1 MELNTH
7 QKECISN
14 IKKIFYDDEKNG
26 LIKMFCGSG
35 KSFVIYHS
43 ILEFGSNLSVI
54 VVPSINLI
62 SQFNNDYLFDEK
74 MKDYNERKFKK
85 EFDIMTI
92 CSKNELK
99 EKEFSKEINLTTEPE
114 KITDFLL
121 NDDDKLILI
130 TYQSLET
137 LFEILEENS
146 INVDLICFDEAHH
159 ICGDKTKE
167 LLFENE
173 YVDEYVDKML
183 FFTATPVNKNNI
195 CMYNP
200 PTEITINNENY
211 EIIDD
216 NNSFIDDEYDKYDEY
231 DEEISHCGSMIY
243 EYMHKRGVYD
253 NILNDFQVRVD
264 LYTENTD
271 KSVFEA
277 ISRSILETGNSRVLT
292 FHSRSETE
300 SDKGTNVNDFSK
312 KSNLTKF
319 KKIFDKVQKLEFPE
333 LKDKYTNIY
342 FEGITAST
350 PNRIKVLDNF
360 DETKDNEIF
369 ILASCKTIGEGVDT
383 KNANMV
389 CFVDSK
395 QSYVEIVQNIGRIC
409 RKNKNTKQKATVLIP
424 AWVDKEKYKDCKGNP
439 KERDK
444 LIREDM
450 NKGGNFN
457 GILNVLSALR
467 QEDPYIFELCLKY
480 PEVYTLKELK
490 DNFKKEGLELND
502 KKYDIKEVLKK
513 YNAKFDN
520 EKTEEENFNK
530 LSKQLDVNV
539 QITNQKILDEDIII
553 DNKSDDWLYFVKT
566 EDNKYM
572 ISNTKEKIKKKEK
585 IDRPHRNIKPFCHVN
600 PNVEVLWDF
609 TSNVNLDKGIFGGF
623 IEATVKVDSEA
634 MWIEKLELVKKYID
648 ENKIRPSING
658 KDKNAK
664 TLGLWIHTQRMKY
677 KKTIMIMK
685 NIKIKKLW
693 ENFLKSHGN
702 YIETIDE
709 HWNNMLDK
717 CIIYIE
723 ENNKRPSSTD
733 DNKNVQI
740 LGSWITRQIKNYK
753 NKCHITNNNRIK
765 FENFINK
772 YKKYFLDNIEEWQNN
787 LNMVEK
793 YIIDNKKFPSL
804 EDKDLKNKKLSIWL
818 RRQPKNYNEKKHIM
832 EDKNIRFIWE
842 KFIEKYNFKTNKEI
856 WINNLNL
863 CQKYIDDNKKRP
875 ASENKDKNIAKLG
888 SWITMQIGNYKNY
901 KKGLV
906 NCDDIIKK
914 LWESFIIK
922 YKEFLRN
929 DEETW
934 FYNLDL
940 TKQYIDTHKKRPA
953 SENKD
958 KNIAKLGSWILNQN
972 NNYAKNDR
980 AMNNIKIKNAWE
992 EFIEKYKIYFLS
1004 NEEDWKNMLLDV
1016 KKYIDENKK
1025 RPSGKQDGESGKL
1038 GKWIYHQIKNYSL
1051 NEQIM
1056 KNDNIRKEWKEF
1068 IEKYNIY
1075 FLSNEEYWK
1084 NMLLDVKKYIDENK
1098 KRPSTRDE
1106 EFGKLGNWIS
1116 HQIKNYS
1123 LNEQIMKNDNIR
1135 KEWKEFIEK
1144 YNIYFLSNEDEWNLK
1159 LESVK
1164 KYIDENKK
1172 RPSSKHK
1179 NKEISVLGIWLVS
1192 QNKIYEK
1199 NIEIMKEPDIKKK
1212 WEEFITEYQQYFS
1225 DNSAIQKPTKKSTDI
1240 KPKKDKEIK
1249 ETDEQKK
1256 QRKISEYQEL
1266 TKKMSIQKSDNTN
1279 KMFKDKPELWEQYHE
1294 ARDFSFQGYEQ
1305 DEIPV
1310 NKIISYLETK
1320 KNHRL
1325 KILDLGCGRNL
1336 IKEHFKDNKKF
1347 TITGY
1352 DHISYNGSKISDIS
1366 NLEDEEED
1374 TIDVCIYSQSLMGS
1388 NWKEYL
1394 DEGKIVLR
1402 YNGEMIISES
1412 SERYEIIKKYLI
1424 EIDMKIIKEEYNEYK
1439 RWFYINVIKQ

>member
-1 MELNTH
+1 MELKTH
-7 QKECISN
+7 QKECINN
-14 IKKIFYDDEKNG
+14 IKKIYDDDEKNG

-43 ILEFGSNLSVI
+43 ILEFGSNLSII

-74 MKDYNERKFKK
+74 MKDYNERKFNK

-99 EKEFSKEINLTTEPE
+99 EKDFSKDIKLTTEQE
-114 KITDFLL
+114 KITNFLL
-121 NDDDKLILI
+121 NEEDKLILI

-137 LFEILEENS
+137 LFEVLEENS

-159 ICGDKTKE
+159 VCGEKTKK
-167 LLFENE
+167 LLFDND

-183 FFTATPVNKNNI
+183 FFTATPVNKNYI

-200 PTEITINNENY
+200 PTEITINDKNY

-216 NNSFIDDEYDKYDEY
+216 NNSFIDDEYD
-231 DEEISHCGSMIY
+231 EEISHCGHMIY

-277 ISRSILETGNSRVLT
+277 ISRTILETGNSRVLT

-312 KSNLTKF
+312 KSNLTEF
-319 KKIFDKVQKLEFPE
+319 KKIFNKVQKSEFPE
-333 LKDKYTNIY
+333 LKDKYINIY

-350 PNRIKVLDNF
+350 PNRRKILDKF
-360 DETKDNEIF
+360 DETKDTEIF

-395 QSYVEIVQNIGRIC
+395 QSYVEIVQNIGRVC

-467 QEDPYIFELCLKY
+467 QEDPYVFELCLKY

-490 DNFKKEGLELND
+490 DNFNKEGLELND
-502 KKYDIKEVLKK
+502 NKYDIKEVLKE
-513 YNAKFDN
+513 YNVKFDN
-520 EKTEEENFNK
+520 KKTEEENFNK
-530 LSKQLDVNV
+530 LSKQLDVNI
-539 QITNQKILDEDIII
+539 QITNQKVLEEDIII

-572 ISNTKEKIKKKEK
+572 ITNIKEKTKKNDK
-585 IDRPHRNIKPFCHVN
+585 IERPHRNIKPFCHVN

-609 TSNVNLDKGIFGGF
+609 TSDVNLDKGIFGGF

-648 ENKIRPSING
+648 ENDERPTKEKTNSNISSWYGIQQRNYLNKI
-658 KDKNAK
+658 
-664 TLGLWIHTQRMKY
+664 Y
-677 KKTIMIMK
+677 IMK
-685 NIKIKKLW
+685 NNKIRKLW
-693 ENFLKSHGN
+693 ENFIEKYEKYFKSKTELWYERKNELEKYILKNDILPSTGKESSKNDVLLARWINSQKQN
-702 YIETIDE
+702 YNQEKKAMKNQLIKKNWEEFIQKYKKYFISDNEKWINTL
-709 HWNNMLDK
+709 NNLELF
-717 CIIYIE
+717 I
-723 ENNKRPSSTD
+723 
-733 DNKNVQI
+733 NKNERLPI
-740 LGSWITRQIKNYK
+740 ESKNNLIESKLKRWIDSQQKNYK
-753 NKCHITNNNRIK
+753 NKKHNMKNVKIYNKWCYFLSKYNKYFLSNEKEWENKLNELKNYININDKCPSHGNKNSSEAKLGKWISHQKTNYKNKSKIMSNNNIRLKWEQFINDQKYSKYFMSNDEYWKEKLNEVKTYIDENKKRPISRTLIGSWLNTQRDNYSLKKEIMSKNEIRILWEEFITK
-765 FENFINK
+765 YFKYLLSSEEIWNNNLNEVMKYIDNNDKKPSSESKIENIKYLGNWIIMQNNKYNNIKNKNEWDDYIKWHAFINK
-772 YKKYFLDNIEEWQNN
+772 YKKYFMSNEEEWEYK
-787 LNMVEK
+787 LNE
-793 YIIDNKKFPSL
+793 
-804 EDKDLKNKKLSIWL
+804 LKL
-818 RRQPKNYNEKKHIM
+818 
-832 EDKNIRFIWE
+832 
-842 KFIEKYNFKTNKEI
+842 
-856 WINNLNL
+856 
-863 CQKYIDDNKKRP
+863 YIDDNNDRP
-875 ASENKDKNIAKLG
+875 STHDTDENIKSMAT
-888 SWITMQIGNYKNY
+888 WIQTQLQNYKNKKFIMINNNIYNKWTEFINDNKY
-901 KKGLV
+901 KKYFISDNEIWL
-906 NCDDIIKK
+906 NNLKK
-914 LWESFIIK
+914 VKDYIN
-922 YKEFLRN
+922 KEN
-929 DEETW
+929 
-934 FYNLDL
+934 
-940 TKQYIDTHKKRPA
+940 
-953 SENKD
+953 
-958 KNIAKLGSWILNQN
+958 
-972 NNYAKNDR
+972 
-980 AMNNIKIKNAWE
+980 
-992 EFIEKYKIYFLS
+992 
-1004 NEEDWKNMLLDV
+1004 
-1016 KKYIDENKK
+1016 K
-1025 RPSGKQDGESGKL
+1025 RPSEASKIKDIRFL
-1038 GKWIYHQIKNYSL
+1038 GGWISSQQNKYKKNI
-1051 NEQIM
+1051 QIM
-1056 KNDNIRKEWKEF
+1056 KE
-1068 IEKYNIY
+1068 
-1075 FLSNEEYWK
+1075 
-1084 NMLLDVKKYIDENK
+1084 
-1098 KRPSTRDE
+1098 
-1106 EFGKLGNWIS
+1106 
-1116 HQIKNYS
+1116 
-1123 LNEQIMKNDNIR
+1123 
-1135 KEWKEFIEK
+1135 
-1144 YNIYFLSNEDEWNLK
+1144 
-1159 LESVK
+1159 LE
-1164 KYIDENKK
+1164 
-1172 RPSSKHK
+1172 
-1179 NKEISVLGIWLVS
+1179 
-1192 QNKIYEK
+1192 
-1199 NIEIMKEPDIKKK
+1199 IKKK
-1212 WEEFITEYQQYFS
+1212 WEEFITEYQQYFP
-1225 DNSAIQKPTKKSTDI
+1225 DNSAIQKPIKKSSDIKTKKES
-1240 KPKKDKEIK
+1240 PLK
-1249 ETDEQKK
+1249 ETDEQRK
-1256 QRKISEYQEL
+1256 QRTISEYQEL
-1266 TKKMSIQKSDNTN
+1266 TKKMSIQKSENTN

-1336 IKEHFKDNKKF
+1336 INEHFKDNKKF

-1352 DHISYNGSKISDIS
+1352 DHISYNGSKVSDIS

-1374 TIDVCIYSQSLMGS
+1374 TIDVCVYSQSLMGS

-1394 DEGKIVLR
+1394 DEGKRVLR

-1412 SERYEIIKKYLI
+1412 SERYDIIKNYLNEI
-1424 EIDMKIIKEEYNEYK
+1424 EMKIIKEDYNETK

>member
-1 MELNTH
+1 MELYTH

-14 IKKIFYDDEKNG
+14 ITKIFDDDEKNG

-43 ILEFGSNLSVI
+43 ILEFGSNLSII

-62 SQFNNDYLFDEK
+62 SQFNNDYLFDK
-74 MKDYNERKFKK
+74 QMKDYNERKFNK

-99 EKEFSKEINLTTEPE
+99 EKDFSKEIKLTTEPE

-121 NDDDKLILI
+121 NEEDKLILI

-137 LFEILEENS
+137 LFEVLKENS

-183 FFTATPVNKNNI
+183 FFTATPVNKNKI

-200 PTEITINNENY
+200 PTEITINDENY

-216 NNSFIDDEYDKYDEY
+216 NNSFIDDDY

-243 EYMHKRGVYD
+243 EYMHKKGVYD
-253 NILNDFQVRVD
+253 NRLNDFQVRVD

-277 ISRSILETGNSRVLT
+277 MSRSILETGNSRVLT

-312 KSNLTKF
+312 KSNLTEF
-319 KKIFDKVQKLEFPE
+319 KKIFDKVQKSEFPE
-333 LKDKYTNIY
+333 LKDKYKNIY

-350 PNRIKVLDNF
+350 PNRRKILDKF
-360 DETKDNEIF
+360 DETKDTEIF

-424 AWVDKEKYKDCKGNP
+424 SWVDKEKYKDCKGNP

-444 LIREDM
+444 IIREDM

-467 QEDPYIFELCLKY
+467 QEDPYVFELCLKY

-490 DNFKKEGLELND
+490 DNFKKEGLELDD
-502 KKYDIKEVLKK
+502 KKYDIKEVLKE
-513 YNAKFDN
+513 YNVKFDN
-520 EKTEEENFNK
+520 KKTEEENFNK
-530 LSKQLDVNV
+530 LSKQLDINV
-539 QITNQKILDEDIII
+539 QITNQKILEEDIII

-572 ISNTKEKIKKKEK
+572 ITNTKEKIKKKDK

-609 TSNVNLDKGIFGGF
+609 TSDVNLNKGIFGGF

-648 ENKIRPSING
+648 ENKIRPSYND
-658 KDKNAK
+658 DKILCNW
-664 TLGLWIHTQRMKY
+664 LGIQIKNYNKNILKNNRKKLWIDFINNPKYKNYFLSNEEQWNKKIELVIKYIDINKKRPSQTDSDINIKKLGQWFTDQIYNYKKEIMNNINIYNKFDIFYKKNIKLLDSNDNKWYENLKQLIEFIEKY
-677 KKTIMIMK
+677 KKRPKSKTNKKLEKWLSHQIINYNNKKDIMNNIIIRNEWEKFYNKYKNLLKSKEEQWVDYLNFTMK
-685 NIKIKKLW
+685 YIDENDKRPSNSDKDSNIKFYATWISNQIKNYENNEQIMRINKYKKLW
-693 ENFLKSHGN
+693 ENFNEKYKEYFKSPEEIWFDKLN
-702 YIETIDE
+702 QVISYIKD
-709 HWNNMLDK
+709 
-717 CIIYIE
+717 
-723 ENNKRPSSTD
+723 NNKRPNDRGD
-733 DNKNVQI
+733 DNNSI
-740 LGSWITRQIKNYK
+740 LGRWINTQSTNY
-753 NKCHITNNNRIK
+753 
-765 FENFINK
+765 
-772 YKKYFLDNIEEWQNN
+772 
-787 LNMVEK
+787 
-793 YIIDNKKFPSL
+793 NKKERS
-804 EDKDLKNKKLSIWL
+804 
-818 RRQPKNYNEKKHIM
+818 
-832 EDKNIRFIWE
+832 
-842 KFIEKYNFKTNKEI
+842 
-856 WINNLNL
+856 
-863 CQKYIDDNKKRP
+863 
-875 ASENKDKNIAKLG
+875 
-888 SWITMQIGNYKNY
+888 
-901 KKGLV
+901 
-906 NCDDIIKK
+906 
-914 LWESFIIK
+914 
-922 YKEFLRN
+922 
-929 DEETW
+929 
-934 FYNLDL
+934 
-940 TKQYIDTHKKRPA
+940 
-953 SENKD
+953 
-958 KNIAKLGSWILNQN
+958 
-972 NNYAKNDR
+972 
-980 AMNNIKIKNAWE
+980 
-992 EFIEKYKIYFLS
+992 
-1004 NEEDWKNMLLDV
+1004 
-1016 KKYIDENKK
+1016 
-1025 RPSGKQDGESGKL
+1025 
-1038 GKWIYHQIKNYSL
+1038 
-1051 NEQIM
+1051 M
-1056 KNDNIRKEWKEF
+1056 KNTI
-1068 IEKYNIY
+1068 
-1075 FLSNEEYWK
+1075 
-1084 NMLLDVKKYIDENK
+1084 
-1098 KRPSTRDE
+1098 
-1106 EFGKLGNWIS
+1106 
-1116 HQIKNYS
+1116 
-1123 LNEQIMKNDNIR
+1123 
-1135 KEWKEFIEK
+1135 
-1144 YNIYFLSNEDEWNLK
+1144 
-1159 LESVK
+1159 
-1164 KYIDENKK
+1164 
-1172 RPSSKHK
+1172 
-1179 NKEISVLGIWLVS
+1179 
-1192 QNKIYEK
+1192 
-1199 NIEIMKEPDIKKK
+1199 IKKK
-1212 WEEFITEYQQYFS
+1212 WEEFITEYQQYFP
-1225 DNSAIQKPTKKSTDI
+1225 DNPAIQKPIKKSIDI
-1240 KPKKDKEIK
+1240 KPKKESLTK
-1249 ETDEQKK
+1249 ETDEQRK

-1352 DHISYNGSKISDIS
+1352 DHISYNGSKVSDIS

-1374 TIDVCIYSQSLMGS
+1374 TIDVCVYSQSLMGS

-1394 DEGKIVLR
+1394 DEGKYVLR

-1412 SERYEIIKKYLI
+1412 SERHEIIKNYLI
-1424 EIDMKIIKEEYNEYK
+1424 EIDMKIIKEEYNETK

>member
-1 MELNTH
+1 MELKTH

-14 IKKIFYDDEKNG
+14 ITKIFDDDEKNG

-43 ILEFGSNLSVI
+43 ILEFGSNLSII

-62 SQFNNDYLFDEK
+62 SQFNNDYLFDK
-74 MKDYNERKFKK
+74 QMKDYNERKFNK

-99 EKEFSKEINLTTEPE
+99 EKDFSKEIKLTTEPE
-114 KITDFLL
+114 KIIDFLL
-121 NDDDKLILI
+121 NEEDKLILI

-137 LFEILEENS
+137 LFEVLKENS

-200 PTEITINNENY
+200 PTEITINDENY

-216 NNSFIDDEYDKYDEY
+216 NNSFIDDDY

-243 EYMHKRGVYD
+243 EYMHKKGVYD

-312 KSNLTKF
+312 KSNLTEF
-319 KKIFDKVQKLEFPE
+319 KKIFDKVQKSEFPE
-333 LKDKYTNIY
+333 LKDKYKNIY

-350 PNRIKVLDNF
+350 PNRRKILDKF
-360 DETKDNEIF
+360 DETKDTEIF

-395 QSYVEIVQNIGRIC
+395 QSYVEIVQNIGRVC

-424 AWVDKEKYKDCKGNP
+424 SWVDKEKYKDCKGNP

-444 LIREDM
+444 IIREDM

-467 QEDPYIFELCLKY
+467 QEDPYVFELCLKY

-490 DNFKKEGLELND
+490 DNFKKEGLELGD
-502 KKYDIKEVLKK
+502 KKYDIKEILKE
-513 YNAKFDN
+513 YNVKFDN
-520 EKTEEENFNK
+520 KKTEEYNFNK

-539 QITNQKILDEDIII
+539 QITNQKILEEDIII

-572 ISNTKEKIKKKEK
+572 ITNTKEKTKKKDK

-609 TSNVNLDKGIFGGF
+609 TSDVNLNKGIFGGF

-634 MWIEKLELVKKYID
+634 MWIEKLEWVKKYINENKKMPSRNDKNIIFKNYGSWIHHQKINYKNKKQIMQKIKIYDKWKEFINNEKYKQYFISNEEKWYNNLRWVKKYID
-648 ENKIRPSING
+648 INNNRPCQSNKDTEIKEYGNWFQTQIQNY
-658 KDKNAK
+658 KNK
-664 TLGLWIHTQRMKY
+664 KY
-677 KKTIMIMK
+677 IMK
-685 NIKIKKLW
+685 NSEIYDKWTEFINSKKYKHIFLLY
-693 ENFLKSHGN
+693 ENEWYNNLNWVKN
-702 YIETIDE
+702 YIDI
-709 HWNNMLDK
+709 
-717 CIIYIE
+717 
-723 ENNKRPSSTD
+723 NNKRPSNID
-733 DNKNVQI
+733 KNTNI
-740 LGSWITRQIKNYK
+740 SFHGIWIIRQVKNYK
-753 NKCHITNNNRIK
+753 NKIQIMKNLEIYDKWT
-765 FENFINK
+765 EFINNEK
-772 YKKYFLDNIEEWQNN
+772 YKKYFILNEEEWDSN
-787 LNMVEK
+787 LEWVKN
-793 YIIDNKKFPSL
+793 YIDINNKKPSVY
-804 EDKDLKNKKLSIWL
+804 DIKNKKYALWIFTQIQNYKNKEQIMKNSEIYDKWTEFINNEKYKTYFISNKEEWDNNL
-818 RRQPKNYNEKKHIM
+818 EWVKNY
-832 EDKNIRFIWE
+832 
-842 KFIEKYNFKTNKEI
+842 
-856 WINNLNL
+856 
-863 CQKYIDDNKKRP
+863 IDENKKKP
-875 ASENKDKNIAKLG
+875 LDKNKDKKISFYGK
-888 SWITMQIGNYKNY
+888 WIGTQIQNY
-901 KKGLV
+901 
-906 NCDDIIKK
+906 
-914 LWESFIIK
+914 K
-922 YKEFLRN
+922 YKEHIMK
-929 DEETW
+929 DIEI
-934 FYNLDL
+934 YNKW
-940 TKQYIDTHKKRPA
+940 T
-953 SENKD
+953 
-958 KNIAKLGSWILNQN
+958 
-972 NNYAKNDR
+972 
-980 AMNNIKIKNAWE
+980 
-992 EFIEKYKIYFLS
+992 EFINNKKYKTYFLS
-1004 NEEDWKNMLLDV
+1004 NEEEWYNNLEWI

-1025 RPSGKQDGESGKL
+1025 RPLNNDNNIEISKYAS
-1038 GKWIYHQIKNYSL
+1038 WIQTQIQNYRTK
-1051 NEQIM
+1051 EQIM
-1056 KNDNIRKEWKEF
+1056 KNSEIYDKWTEF
-1068 IEKYNIY
+1068 INNDTYKIY
-1075 FLSNEEYWK
+1075 FISNKEEW
-1084 NMLLDVKKYIDENK
+1084 NKKLELIKIYLNQYN
-1098 KRPSTRDE
+1098 KRPSRTDND
-1106 EFGKLGNWIS
+1106 KSLNNWIQT
-1116 HQIKNYS
+1116 QIRNY
-1123 LNEQIMKNDNIR
+1123 
-1135 KEWKEFIEK
+1135 
-1144 YNIYFLSNEDEWNLK
+1144 
-1159 LESVK
+1159 
-1164 KYIDENKK
+1164 
-1172 RPSSKHK
+1172 K
-1179 NKEISVLGIWLVS
+1179 NK
-1192 QNKIYEK
+1192 N
-1199 NIEIMKEPDIKKK
+1199 EIMKELIIRTK
-1212 WEEFITEYQQYFS
+1212 WEEFITEYQQYFL
-1225 DNSAIQKPTKKSTDI
+1225 DNPAIQKSIKKSIDI
-1240 KPKKDKEIK
+1240 KPKKESLTK
-1249 ETDEQKK
+1249 ETNEQRK

-1336 IKEHFKDNKKF
+1336 IKEHFKDNIKF

-1352 DHISYNGSKISDIS
+1352 DHISYNGSKVSDIS

-1374 TIDVCIYSQSLMGS
+1374 TIDVCVYSQSLMGS

-1394 DEGKIVLR
+1394 DEGKYVLR

-1412 SERYEIIKKYLI
+1412 SERYEIIKNYLI
-1424 EIDMKIIKEEYNEYK
+1424 EIDMKIIKEEYNKTK

>member
-1 MELNTH
+1 MELKTH

-14 IKKIFYDDEKNG
+14 ITKLFDNDEKNG

-43 ILEFGSNLSVI
+43 ILEFGSNLSII

-85 EFDIMTI
+85 EFDIITI

-99 EKEFSKEINLTTEPE
+99 DFSKEIKLTTEPD

-137 LFEILEENS
+137 LFEILKENS

-173 YVDEYVDKML
+173 YVDEYVNKML
-183 FFTATPVNKNNI
+183 FFTATPVNKNYI
-195 CMYNP
+195 SMYNP
-200 PTEITINNENY
+200 QTEITINDENY

-216 NNSFIDDEYDKYDEY
+216 NNSFIDDEY

-271 KSVFEA
+271 KLVFEA

-312 KSNLTKF
+312 KSNLTEF
-319 KKIFDKVQKLEFPE
+319 KKIFDKVQKSEFPK
-333 LKDKYTNIY
+333 LTDKYKNIY
-342 FEGITAST
+342 FEGITSST
-350 PNRIKVLDNF
+350 PNRRKVLDKF

-383 KNANMV
+383 KNANMI

-467 QEDPYIFELCLKY
+467 QEDPYVFELCLKY

-490 DNFKKEGLELND
+490 DNFKKEGLKLDD
-502 KKYDIKEVLKK
+502 KKYDIKEVLKE
-513 YNAKFDN
+513 YNVNFDN
-520 EKTEEENFNK
+520 KKTEEENFNK

-539 QITNQKILDEDIII
+539 QITNQKILEEDIII
-553 DNKSDDWLYFVKT
+553 DNKSDEWLYFVKT

-572 ISNTKEKIKKKEK
+572 ITNTKEKIKRKEK

-609 TSNVNLDKGIFGGF
+609 ISDVNLDKGIFGGF

-648 ENKIRPSING
+648 ENDERPTKEKTNSNISSWYGIQQRNYLNKI
-658 KDKNAK
+658 
-664 TLGLWIHTQRMKY
+664 Y
-677 KKTIMIMK
+677 IMK
-685 NIKIKKLW
+685 NNKIRKLW
-693 ENFLKSHGN
+693 ENFIEKYRKYFKSKTELWYERKNELEKYILKNNILPSTGKESSENDVLLARWITHQKQN
-702 YIETIDE
+702 YYKEKKSMRDKSIKEEWEKFILKYKKYFISDNEKWLNTLNDLNLFID
-709 HWNNMLDK
+709 K
-717 CIIYIE
+717 
-723 ENNKRPSSTD
+723 NKRLPIES
-733 DNKNVQI
+733 KNNI
-740 LGSWITRQIKNYK
+740 IEYKLKDWINQQQKNYK
-753 NKCHITNNNRIK
+753 NK
-765 FENFINK
+765 
-772 YKKYFLDNIEEWQNN
+772 
-787 LNMVEK
+787 
-793 YIIDNKKFPSL
+793 
-804 EDKDLKNKKLSIWL
+804 
-818 RRQPKNYNEKKHIM
+818 
-832 EDKNIRFIWE
+832 
-842 KFIEKYNFKTNKEI
+842 
-856 WINNLNL
+856 INNMKNAEI
-863 CQKYIDDNKKRP
+863 YNKWVDFT
-875 ASENKDKNIAKLG
+875 S
-888 SWITMQIGNYKNY
+888 
-901 KKGLV
+901 
-906 NCDDIIKK
+906 
-914 LWESFIIK
+914 K
-922 YKEFLRN
+922 YKE
-929 DEETW
+929 
-934 FYNLDL
+934 
-940 TKQYIDTHKKRPA
+940 
-953 SENKD
+953 
-958 KNIAKLGSWILNQN
+958 
-972 NNYAKNDR
+972 
-980 AMNNIKIKNAWE
+980 
-992 EFIEKYKIYFLS
+992 YFLS
-1004 NEEDWKNMLLDV
+1004 NEEEWENKLIELKN
-1016 KKYIDENKK
+1016 YIDKHKK
-1025 RPSGKQDGESGKL
+1025 CPSHGSKIQSCAKL
-1038 GKWIYHQIKNYSL
+1038 GKWLSHQKENYKNKYR
-1051 NEQIM
+1051 IM
-1056 KNDNIRKEWKEF
+1056 SNNNIRLKWEEF
-1068 IEKYNIY
+1068 TNDDKYSIY
-1075 FLSNEEYWK
+1075 FISNDEYWK
-1084 NMLLDVKKYIDENK
+1084 DKLNELKNYIDEKKERPNMNSSIGRWFNTQRKNYVLKKEIMAKNEIRILWDEFTNK
-1098 KRPSTRDE
+1098 YNEYILNASEIWDKNLNEVIKYIEKNDKKPSSESKDTNI
-1106 EFGKLGNWIS
+1106 KYLGNWINMQNNS
-1116 HQIKNYS
+1116 YK
-1123 LNEQIMKNDNIR
+1123 
-1135 KEWKEFIEK
+1135 
-1144 YNIYFLSNEDEWNLK
+1144 
-1159 LESVK
+1159 
-1164 KYIDENKK
+1164 
-1172 RPSSKHK
+1172 K
-1179 NKEISVLGIWLVS
+1179 NKMNE
-1192 QNKIYEK
+1192 N
-1199 NIEIMKEPDIKKK
+1199 KKK
-1212 WEEFITEYQQYFS
+1212 WEEFITEHQQYFL
-1225 DNSAIQKPTKKSTDI
+1225 DNPAIQKPTKKSTDI

-1279 KMFKDKPELWEQYHE
+1279 KMFKDKPELWEQYHD

-1352 DHISYNGSKISDIS
+1352 DHISYNGSKVSDIS
-1366 NLEDEEED
+1366 YLEDEEEY
-1374 TIDVCIYSQSLMGS
+1374 TIDVCVYSQSLMGS

-1394 DEGKIVLR
+1394 DEGKTILR

-1424 EIDMKIIKEEYNEYK
+1424 EIGMKIIKEDYIDTK

>member
-1 MELNTH
+1 MELKIH

-14 IKKIFYDDEKNG
+14 ISKIFDDDEKNG

-99 EKEFSKEINLTTEPE
+99 EKDFSKEIKLTTESD
-114 KITDFLL
+114 KITEFLL
-121 NDDDKLILI
+121 NEDDKLILI

-159 ICGDKTKE
+159 ICGEKTKE

-173 YVDEYVDKML
+173 YVDEYVNKML

-200 PTEITINNENY
+200 PTEITINDENY

-216 NNSFIDDEYDKYDEY
+216 NNSFIDDEY

-243 EYMHKRGVYD
+243 EYMHKRGVND

-312 KSNLTKF
+312 KSNLTEF
-319 KKIFDKVQKLEFPE
+319 KKIFDKVQKSEFPE
-333 LKDKYTNIY
+333 LKDKYKNIY

-350 PNRIKVLDNF
+350 PNRRKVLDNF

-490 DNFKKEGLELND
+490 DNFKKEGLELVD
-502 KKYDIKEVLKK
+502 KKYDIKEVLKE
-513 YNAKFDN
+513 YNVKFDN
-520 EKTEEENFNK
+520 KKTEEENFNK
-530 LSKQLDVNV
+530 LSKQLDVNI
-539 QITNQKILDEDIII
+539 QITNQKILEEDIII
-553 DNKSDDWLYFVKT
+553 NNKSDEWLYFVKT

-572 ISNTKEKIKKKEK
+572 ITNTKEKTKKKEK

-609 TSNVNLDKGIFGGF
+609 TSDVNLDKGIFGGF
-623 IEATVKVDSEA
+623 IEATVKVDNEA
-634 MWIEKLELVKKYID
+634 IWIEKLELVKKYID
-648 ENKIRPSING
+648 ENDKIPSTE
-658 KDKNAK
+658 DKNIEIK
-664 TLGLWIHTQRMKY
+664 SYGRWISCQKKNYKKNQFVMKNNKIKKLWEDFINNSKY
-677 KKTIMIMK
+677 KKYFISDIDLWKLTLNNIKKYIDDNNKRPSGVDK
-685 NIKIKKLW
+685 NIKIKKYGLWLYRQKNNYLQNIKKMSNENIKKLW
-693 ENFLKSHGN
+693 EEF
-702 YIETIDE
+702 I
-709 HWNNMLDK
+709 NNPKYKQYFISNEEEWKKILNDVK
-717 CIIYIE
+717 IYID
-723 ENNKRPSSTD
+723 NNKKLPTSNNTD
-733 DNKNVQI
+733 N
-740 LGSWITRQIKNYK
+740 QIKIYGTWINIQKQNYK
-753 NKCHITNNNRIK
+753 NNQYIMSNNNIRILW
-765 FENFINK
+765 EEFINSTK
-772 YKKYFLDNIEEWQNN
+772 YKIYFDSKDDIWKKTL
-787 LNMVEK
+787 
-793 YIIDNKKFPSL
+793 IDVK
-804 EDKDLKNKKLSIWL
+804 
-818 RRQPKNYNEKKHIM
+818 
-832 EDKNIRFIWE
+832 
-842 KFIEKYNFKTNKEI
+842 
-856 WINNLNL
+856 
-863 CQKYIDDNKKRP
+863 KYIDDNKKRP
-875 ASENKDKNIAKLG
+875 SQIDKNIE
-888 SWITMQIGNYKNY
+888 
-901 KKGLV
+901 
-906 NCDDIIKK
+906 IKK
-914 LWESFIIK
+914 LG
-922 YKEFLRN
+922 
-929 DEETW
+929 TW
-934 FYNLDL
+934 
-940 TKQYIDTHKKRPA
+940 
-953 SENKD
+953 
-958 KNIAKLGSWILNQN
+958 LGHQ
-972 NNYAKNDR
+972 
-980 AMNNIKIKNAWE
+980 IKNYNKNEQIMINKEIRKQWKD
-992 EFIEKYKIYFLS
+992 FINDPKYKIYFTS
-1004 NEEDWKNMLLDV
+1004 NEDIWKLILNDV
-1016 KKYIDENKK
+1016 KKYIDLNNKK
-1025 RPSGKQDGESGKL
+1025 PTKHDKDN
-1038 GKWIYHQIKNYSL
+1038 QIKTYGSWISTQNRNYSKQ
-1051 NEQIM
+1051 EEIM
-1056 KNDNIRKEWKEF
+1056 SNKNIRELWEEF
-1068 IEKYNIY
+1068 INDPKYKIY
-1075 FLSNEEYWK
+1075 F
-1084 NMLLDVKKYIDENK
+1084 I
-1098 KRPSTRDE
+1098 
-1106 EFGKLGNWIS
+1106 
-1116 HQIKNYS
+1116 
-1123 LNEQIMKNDNIR
+1123 
-1135 KEWKEFIEK
+1135 
-1144 YNIYFLSNEDEWNLK
+1144 SNEDEWKITLSEVKEFIDKNKLK
-1159 LESVK
+1159 PSQTDKNQQIKAYGKWISMQQINYSNNNNSMANNNIKILWEEFINDPKYKIYFISNEDKWKITLNEIK
-1164 KYIDENKK
+1164 KYIDTYNKK
-1172 RPSSKHK
+1172 PSRSDINQEIKGYGTWLATQQK
-1179 NKEISVLGIWLVS
+1179 NYSDN
-1192 QNKIYEK
+1192 QY
-1199 NIEIMKEPDIKKK
+1199 IMTIPIIKKK
-1212 WEEFITEYQQYFS
+1212 WEEFITEYQQYFPE
-1225 DNSAIQKPTKKSTDI
+1225 NPAIQKITKKSI
-1240 KPKKDKEIK
+1240 NIIPKKNKEIK
-1249 ETDEQKK
+1249 QTDEQKK

-1352 DHISYNGSKISDIS
+1352 DHISYNGSKVSDIS

-1374 TIDVCIYSQSLMGS
+1374 TIDICVYSQSLMGS

-1394 DEGKIVLR
+1394 DEGKYILR

-1424 EIDMKIIKEEYNEYK
+1424 EIGMKIIKEDYNETK